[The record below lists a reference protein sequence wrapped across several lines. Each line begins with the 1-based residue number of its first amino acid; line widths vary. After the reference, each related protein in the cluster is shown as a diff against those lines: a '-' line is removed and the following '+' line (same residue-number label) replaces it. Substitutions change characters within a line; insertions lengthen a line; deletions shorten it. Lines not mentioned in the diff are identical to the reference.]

1 MAMNKTGGVLSGNN
15 SDKNYGVMMGQ
26 TMASM
31 QTNATGAAEG
41 VASIHQIVTGITEDL
56 RNLRE
61 RMEILPP
68 MPKGKYLWFFNFDIF
83 DFVGE
88 TVPAPLAKF
97 QNNVIKIE
105 KELYNNIGQNNRKVF
120 PKIDTKA

>member
-31 QTNATGAAEG
+31 QTSATGAAEG
-41 VASIHQIVTGITEDL
+41 VSSIRQIVTGITEDL
-56 RNLRE
+56 KNLRE

-68 MPKGKYLWFFNFDIF
+68 MPKGKN
-83 DFVGE
+83 
-88 TVPAPLAKF
+88 
-97 QNNVIKIE
+97 QNKIHNLTE
-105 KELYNNIGQNNRKVF
+105 N
-120 PKIDTKA
+120 